1 MGMGRASIW
10 LASAA
15 ACLVAAAPATAESKK
30 FDVPRQRLQTALIVF
45 GHQADVQIIGQ
56 REFTQ
61 DRFSNPVQGVMTVD
75 QALARMLAGTGLAA
89 RRVGPQTY
97 VVTTADL
104 ASTAATPVTPVPVAQ
119 VTTTATGQSAQDA
132 GIGSDGEASDIV
144 VTGFRSS
151 LRKALDLK
159 RAAPNLTES
168 ILAEDMAKM
177 PDLNL
182 SESIQRVPGVAI
194 SREGGEGRNI
204 TLRGFAPD
212 FTRTTLNGMEVPAST
227 DGLDSGGFTVNSS
240 RGFDFNVFASELF
253 NRIDVQK
260 TQRASIEEGGIAG
273 TIDLYQGRPFDRPG
287 THVVVS
293 GQGSYNTVTRKV
305 DPRIATV
312 FSDTFLDGKIGVL
325 LSAAYSKRTVYQEGR
340 SSVLWTSPQVNG
352 DSWADTNPTVTGTP
366 KPCGAAD
373 PLDCLYAPRL
383 PRADFFGNDQ
393 QRLGLGGTLQF
404 APIDRLTITASALY
418 SRLKNDRSNYNS
430 MEWLLTHGPAG
441 NQVGQTPVAFTV
453 SPNGKELIAASF
465 NDVTSWYENR
475 RQTSRST
482 FQQYVGDLD
491 YRITDELS
499 FRALV
504 GKARDAADRDELRFY
519 LHSIPHPYSYDHSK
533 SGDVPTV
540 GFGSY
545 DPNNPANYT
554 DALTAANRLNSI
566 LKDNFTTKEDLTFT
580 RDSLS
585 LKAGFA
591 FNRRLVRYA
600 EASGDSPTIRP
611 VSQYLKAFPIPHFG
625 SGVIDGGLPTF
636 AVIDFDAIDRSGLI
650 SDRYVDN
657 VGAGWQVIEKTTGGY
672 VEFNDRFDLGSLAL
686 RVNAGTRYVRTDVD
700 SRAVLAGSPVRV
712 DHSYDNWLPSANV
725 VLEFTPDLLARA
737 AYARSMTRPSLS
749 SLTIAGPVFG
759 YDTRTVSGLGN
770 PYLKPYLSNDYDL
783 GVEWYFAKGGLLSAA
798 VFYKDIVSSLTTAVV
813 TQPVPQQYWAAIYAD
828 PRYSPAYQADPAKV
842 PYTFS
847 TVINTPDGNRVKGI
861 ELTANVPMTILSE
874 RLSAFG
880 IASNYTYVDGRDLT
894 GLSPNSWNVT
904 AYYDTGSR
912 GIRASLNHR
921 DDYLIT
927 TPAGNGNLEARKSGS
942 TQLDLSAYWNI
953 TKRWELN
960 VQGVNINNQRE
971 RYYDTGDGTQYLTR
985 EYTGTGRTI
994 LAGARYQF

>member
-1 MGMGRASIW
+1 MTIFSRSQNLRGGASIVTVAVAS
-10 LASAA
+10 LLPAAAFAQTAPMASAA
-15 ACLVAAAPATAESKK
+15 LASHTAPVSEPAPPSPQDNAGPAAPIT
-30 FDVPRQRLQTALIVF
+30 T
-45 GHQADVQIIGQ
+45 GADSLGS
-56 REFTQ
+56 
-61 DRFSNPVQGVMTVD
+61 D
-75 QALARMLAGTGLAA
+75 AA
-89 RRVGPQTY
+89 R
-97 VVTTADL
+97 
-104 ASTAATPVTPVPVAQ
+104 
-119 VTTTATGQSAQDA
+119 
-132 GIGSDGEASDIV
+132 DII

-182 SESIQRVPGVAI
+182 SESIQRIPGVAI

-273 TIDLYQGRPFDRPG
+273 TIDLYSGRPFDRPG

-293 GQGSYNTVTRKV
+293 AQGSYNTVTRKV

-312 FSDTFLDGKIGVL
+312 FSKTFLDEKVGLL

-340 SSVLWTSPQVNG
+340 SSVLWTSPHVNG
-352 DSWADTNPTVTGTP
+352 DSWADTNPKVTGTP

-393 QRLGLGGTLQF
+393 TRLGLSGALQIK
-404 APIDRLTITASALY
+404 PIDRLTITASALY
-418 SRLKNDRSNYNS
+418 SRLKNERYNYNS

-453 SPNGKELIAASF
+453 SPNGKELIAATF

-475 RQTSRST
+475 HQNSTST

-491 YRITDELS
+491 YKITDNLS
-499 FRALV
+499 FKMLV
-504 GKARDAADRDELRFY
+504 GTARDSANRDELRFY
-519 LHSIPHPYSYDHSK
+519 LHSIPHAYSYDY
-533 SGDVPTV
+533 SGSIDVPQV
-540 GFGSY
+540 SFGTY
-545 DPNNPANYT
+545 DPNNASNYT

-566 LKDNFTTKEDLTFT
+566 VKDNFTTKGDLTFN
-580 RDSLS
+580 RDDLS

-591 FNRRLVRYA
+591 FNRRLVRYG
-600 EASGDSPTIRP
+600 EANGASPTIRP
-611 VSQYLKAFPIPHFG
+611 VSQYLTAFPISHFG

-636 AVIDFDAIDRSGLI
+636 AVIDFDKIGQSGLI
-650 SDRYVDN
+650 SNQYIDN

-672 VEFNDRFDLGSLAL
+672 IEFNDRFDLGSMAL
-686 RVNAGTRYVRTDVD
+686 RLNAGTRYVRTGVD
-700 SRAVLAGSPVRV
+700 SRATLAGSGVRV
-712 DHSYDNWLPSANV
+712 DHDYGNWLPSVNA
-725 VLEFTPDLLARA
+725 VLDFTPRLLARA

-749 SLTIAGPVFG
+749 ALNIAGPTFG

-770 PYLKPYLSNDYDL
+770 PYLKPYQSNDYDL

-798 VFYKDIVSSLTTAVV
+798 VFYKDIISSLTTAIV
-813 TQPVPQQYWAAIYAD
+813 TQAVPQQYWAAIYAD

-842 PYTFS
+842 PYTFA
-847 TVINTPDGNRVKGI
+847 TVINTPNGNSVKGI
-861 ELTANVPMTILSE
+861 ELTANVPFSIFSAS
-874 RLSAFG
+874 LSAFG
-880 IASNYTYVDGRDLT
+880 VASNYTYVDARDST

-904 AYYDTGSR
+904 AYYDTGTR

-921 DDYLIT
+921 DDYLIS
-927 TPAGNGNLEARKSGS
+927 TPAGNGNLQARKSGS
-942 TQLDLSAYWNI
+942 TQLDLSAYWNV
-953 TKRWELN
+953 TKRWALN
-960 VQGVNINNQRE
+960 LQGVNINNQRE
-971 RYYDTGDGTQYLTR
+971 RYFDTGDGTQYLTR

>member
-1 MGMGRASIW
+1 MGTGRASIW

-15 ACLVAAAPATAESKK
+15 IYCTAAVPAFAETKK
-30 FDVPRQRLQTALIVF
+30 FDVPRQPLQSAVAVF
-45 GHQADVQIIGQ
+45 GHQADVQIIGP
-56 REFTQ
+56 REFT
-61 DRFSNPVQGVMTVD
+61 RNKISNHIYGVMTVD
-75 QALARMLAGTGLAA
+75 QALGQLLAGTGLAA
-89 RRVGPQTY
+89 RRTGPRTY
-97 VVTTADL
+97 VITTAS
-104 ASTAATPVTPVPVAQ
+104 AIQPIPAPQVATVAVTPSDQEAAANP
-119 VTTTATGQSAQDA
+119 DA
-132 GIGSDGEASDIV
+132 EASEIII
-144 VTGFRSS
+144 TGFRSS
-151 LRKALDLK
+151 LAKALDLK

-182 SESIQRVPGVAI
+182 SESIQRIPGVAI

-227 DGLDSGGFTVNSS
+227 DGLDSGGFTVNSG

-273 TIDLYQGRPFDRPG
+273 TVDLYQGRPFDRPG
-287 THVVVS
+287 THVVAS
-293 GQGSYNTVTRKV
+293 AQGSYNTVTRKV

-312 FSDTFLDGKIGVL
+312 FSNTFLDGKIGLL

-366 KPCGAAD
+366 KACGAAD

-393 QRLGLGGTLQF
+393 SRLGLAGTLQVQ
-404 APIDRLTITASALY
+404 PIERMTITASALY
-418 SRLKNDRSNYNS
+418 SRLKNDRYNYNS

-453 SPNGKELIAASF
+453 SPNGKELIAATF

-475 RQTSRST
+475 HQTSRST

-491 YRITDELS
+491 YRITDSLS
-499 FRALV
+499 FKALV
-504 GKARDAADRDELRFY
+504 GKARNSADRDELRFY
-519 LHSIPHPYSYDHSK
+519 LHSVPHTYSYDYSK
-533 SGDVPTV
+533 SRDVPQV
-540 GFGSY
+540 GFGTY
-545 DPNNPANYT
+545 DPNTVSNYT

-580 RDSLS
+580 RDDL
-585 LKAGFA
+585 LVKAGFA
-591 FNRRLVRYA
+591 YNRRLVRYG
-600 EASGDSPTIRP
+600 EANGASPTISP
-611 VSQYLKAFPIPHFG
+611 ISQYLTAFPISHFG

-636 AVIDFDAIDRSGLI
+636 AVIDFDALGKSGLI
-650 SDRYVDN
+650 SNQYTNN
-657 VGAGWQVIEKTTGGY
+657 VGANWQVIEKTTGGY
-672 VEFNDRFDLGSLAL
+672 VEINDRFDLGSVAL

-700 SRAVLAGSPVRV
+700 SRATLAGSAVRV
-712 DHSYDNWLPSANV
+712 DHDYDNWLPSANV
-725 VLEFTPDLLARA
+725 VLEFTPSFLARA

-749 SLTIAGPVFG
+749 SLNIAGPVFG

-770 PYLKPYLSNDYDL
+770 PYLKPYQSNDYDL

-798 VFYKDIVSSLTTAVV
+798 VFYKDIISSLTTAVV
-813 TQPVPQQYWAAIYAD
+813 TQSVPQQYWAAIYAD
-828 PRYSPAYQADPAKV
+828 PRYSPSYQADPAKV

-847 TVINTPDGNRVKGI
+847 TVVNTPDGNRVKGI
-861 ELTANVPMTILSE
+861 ELTANVPFTIISQS
-874 RLSAFG
+874 LSAFG
-880 IASNYTYVDGRDLT
+880 VASNYTYVDGRDLT

-904 AYYDTGSR
+904 AYYDTGTR

-921 DDYLIT
+921 DDYLLT
-927 TPAGNGNLEARKSGS
+927 SPAGNGNLEARKSGS
-942 TQLDLSAYWNI
+942 TQLDVSAYWNI
-953 TKRWELN
+953 TKRWALN
-960 VQGVNINNQRE
+960 VQGVNVNNQRE

-994 LAGARYQF
+994 LAGVRYQF

>member
-1 MGMGRASIW
+1 MTIFSRSQNLRGGASIVAVASLLPAAAFAQTAPMSSAA
-10 LASAA
+10 LASHTAPVSEPA
-15 ACLVAAAPATAESKK
+15 PPSPQDNAGPAAPIT
-30 FDVPRQRLQTALIVF
+30 T
-45 GHQADVQIIGQ
+45 GADSLGS
-56 REFTQ
+56 
-61 DRFSNPVQGVMTVD
+61 D
-75 QALARMLAGTGLAA
+75 AA
-89 RRVGPQTY
+89 R
-97 VVTTADL
+97 
-104 ASTAATPVTPVPVAQ
+104 
-119 VTTTATGQSAQDA
+119 
-132 GIGSDGEASDIV
+132 DII

-182 SESIQRVPGVAI
+182 SESIQRIPGVAI

-273 TIDLYQGRPFDRPG
+273 TIDLYSGRPFDRPG

-293 GQGSYNTVTRKV
+293 AQGSYNTVTRKV

-312 FSDTFLDGKIGVL
+312 FSKTFLDEKVGLL
-325 LSAAYSKRTVYQEGR
+325 LSVAYSKRTVYQEGR
-340 SSVLWTSPQVNG
+340 SSVLWTSPHVNG
-352 DSWADTNPTVTGTP
+352 DSWADTNPKVTGTP

-393 QRLGLGGTLQF
+393 TRLGLSGALQIK
-404 APIDRLTITASALY
+404 PIDRLTITASALY
-418 SRLKNDRSNYNS
+418 SRLKNERYNYNS

-453 SPNGKELIAASF
+453 SPNGKELIAATF

-475 RQTSRST
+475 HQNSTST

-491 YRITDELS
+491 YKITDNIS
-499 FRALV
+499 FKMLV
-504 GKARDAADRDELRFY
+504 GTARDSANRDELRFY
-519 LHSIPHPYSYDHSK
+519 LHSIPHAYSYDY
-533 SGDVPTV
+533 SGSIDVPQV
-540 GFGSY
+540 SFGTY
-545 DPNNPANYT
+545 DPNNASNYT

-566 LKDNFTTKEDLTFT
+566 VKDNFTTKGDLTFN
-580 RDSLS
+580 RDDLS

-591 FNRRLVRYA
+591 FNRRLVRYG
-600 EASGDSPTIRP
+600 EANGASPTIRP
-611 VSQYLKAFPIPHFG
+611 VSQYLTAFPISHFG

-636 AVIDFDAIDRSGLI
+636 AVIDFDKIGQSGLI
-650 SDRYVDN
+650 SNQYIDN

-672 VEFNDRFDLGSLAL
+672 IEFNDRFDLGSMAL
-686 RVNAGTRYVRTDVD
+686 RLNAGTRYVRTGVD
-700 SRAVLAGSPVRV
+700 SRATLAGSGVRV
-712 DHSYDNWLPSANV
+712 DHDYGNWLPSVNA
-725 VLEFTPDLLARA
+725 VLDFTPRLLARA

-749 SLTIAGPVFG
+749 ALNIAGPTFG

-770 PYLKPYLSNDYDL
+770 PYLKPYQSNDYDL

-798 VFYKDIVSSLTTAVV
+798 VFYKDIISSLTTAIV
-813 TQPVPQQYWAAIYAD
+813 TQAVPQQYWAAIYAD

-842 PYTFS
+842 PYTFA
-847 TVINTPDGNRVKGI
+847 TVINTPNGNSVKGI
-861 ELTANVPMTILSE
+861 ELTANVPFSIFSAS
-874 RLSAFG
+874 LSAFG
-880 IASNYTYVDGRDLT
+880 VASNYTYVDARDST

-904 AYYDTGSR
+904 AYYDTGTR

-921 DDYLIT
+921 DDYLIS
-927 TPAGNGNLEARKSGS
+927 TPAGNGNLQARKSGS
-942 TQLDLSAYWNI
+942 TQLDLSAYWNV
-953 TKRWELN
+953 TKRWALN
-960 VQGVNINNQRE
+960 LQGVNINNQRE
-971 RYYDTGDGTQYLTR
+971 RYFDTGDGTQYLTR

>member
-1 MGMGRASIW
+1 
-10 LASAA
+10 LASTAVFLAA
-15 ACLVAAAPATAESKK
+15 TAPAHAETKK
-30 FDVPRQRLQTALIVF
+30 FDVPRQPLQSAMAVF
-45 GHQADVQIIGQ
+45 GHQADIQLIGT
-56 REFTQ
+56 RDYTR
-61 DRFSNPVQGVMTVD
+61 DKIANSVRGTMTVD
-75 QALARMLAGTGLAA
+75 QALSQLLAGTGLAA
-89 RRVGPQTY
+89 RRTGPQTY
-97 VVTTADL
+97 VIMTARI
-104 ASTAATPVTPVPVAQ
+104 AEPAAAAIQVAAVAPAPAPSPAIQ
-119 VTTTATGQSAQDA
+119 DEPAISEGQ
-132 GIGSDGEASDIV
+132 ASDIV

-273 TIDLYQGRPFDRPG
+273 TIDLYSGRPFDRPG
-287 THVVVS
+287 LHVVAS
-293 GQGSYNTVTRKV
+293 GEGSYNTVTRKV
-305 DPRIATV
+305 DPRIATL
-312 FSDTFLDGKIGVL
+312 FSDTFLDGRVGLL

-340 SSVLWTSPQVNG
+340 SSVLWTSPYVNG
-352 DSWADTNPTVTGTP
+352 DSWADTNPRVTGTP

-383 PRADFFGNDQ
+383 PRADFFGNNQ
-393 QRLGLGGTLQF
+393 SRLGLSGALQLQ
-404 APIDRLTITASALY
+404 PIDRLTITASALY
-418 SRLKNDRSNYNS
+418 SRLKNDRYNYNS

-453 SPNGKELIAASF
+453 SPNGKELIAATF

-475 RQTSRST
+475 HQTSRST

-491 YRITDELS
+491 YKITDSLS
-499 FRALV
+499 FKALV
-504 GKARDAADRDELRFY
+504 GTARDAADRDELRFY
-519 LHSIPHPYSYDHSK
+519 LHSIPHPYSYDY
-533 SGDVPTV
+533 SGSIDVPQV

-545 DPNNPANYT
+545 DPNKASNYT

-566 LKDNFTTKEDLTFT
+566 VKDNFTTKEDLTFT
-580 RDSLS
+580 RDDL
-585 LKAGFA
+585 LVKAGFA
-591 FNRRLVRYA
+591 FNRRLVRYG
-600 EASGDSPTIRP
+600 EANGASPTISP
-611 VSQYLKAFPIPHFG
+611 IAQYLTAFPIPHFG

-636 AVIDFDAIDRSGLI
+636 AVIDFAAIAKSGLV
-650 SDRYVDN
+650 STQYTDN
-657 VGAGWQVIEKTTGGY
+657 VGADWQVTEKTTGGY
-672 VEFNDRFDLGSLAL
+672 IEVNDRFDLGSMTL
-686 RVNAGTRYVRTDVD
+686 RLNAGTRYVRTDVD
-700 SRAVLAGSPVRV
+700 SRATLAGSPVRV
-712 DHSYDNWLPSANV
+712 DHDYGNWLPSVNA
-725 VLEFTPDLLARA
+725 VLEFTPSFLARA

-770 PYLKPYLSNDYDL
+770 PFLKPYLSNDYDL

-798 VFYKDIVSSLTTAVV
+798 VFYKDIISSLTTAVV

-847 TVINTPDGNRVKGI
+847 TVVNTPDGNRVKGI
-861 ELTANVPMTILSE
+861 ELTANVPFTIFSE
-874 RLSAFG
+874 GLSAFG

-921 DDYLIT
+921 DDYLIS

-942 TQLDLSAYWNI
+942 TQLDLSAYWNV
-953 TKRWELN
+953 TKRWALN
-960 VQGVNINNQRE
+960 LQGVNINNQRE

>member
-1 MGMGRASIW
+1 MGTGRASMW

-15 ACLVAAAPATAESKK
+15 VLVAVSAPAAAETKM
-30 FDVPRQRLQTALIVF
+30 FDVPRQPLRNAMTVL
-45 GHQADVQIIGQ
+45 GHQADVQIIGT
-56 REFTQ
+56 RDFTR
-61 DRFSNPVQGVMTVD
+61 DKIANAVRGVMTVD
-75 QALARMLAGTGLAA
+75 QALSRMLDGTGLTA
-89 RRVGPQTY
+89 RRTASQTY
-97 VVTTADL
+97 IIVSGVAAPMPAAPIPASLQTASLEL
-104 ASTAATPVTPVPVAQ
+104 APVDHDTAVSSP
-119 VTTTATGQSAQDA
+119 
-132 GIGSDGEASDIV
+132 DGAVSDII

-204 TLRGFAPD
+204 TLRGFGPD

-273 TIDLYQGRPFDRPG
+273 TIDLYSGRPFDRPG
-287 THVVVS
+287 PHVVAS
-293 GQGSYNTVTRKV
+293 AEGSYNSVTRKV
-305 DPRIATV
+305 NPRLAGL
-312 FSDTFLDGKIGVL
+312 FSDTFLDGRLGVL

-352 DSWADTNPTVTGTP
+352 DSWADTNPKVTGTP
-366 KPCGAAD
+366 KACGAAD

-393 QRLGLGGTLQF
+393 SRLGLSGALQF
-404 APIDRLTITASALY
+404 KPIDRITITASALY
-418 SRLKNDRSNYNS
+418 SRLKNDRYNYNS

-441 NQVGQTPVAFTV
+441 NQVGQTPVSFTV
-453 SPNGKELIAASF
+453 SPNGKELVAATF
-465 NDVTSWYENR
+465 NNVTSWYENR
-475 RQTSRST
+475 HQTSTST

-491 YRITDELS
+491 YAITDELS
-499 FRALV
+499 FKGLV
-504 GKARDAADRDELRFY
+504 GSARDTADRSELRFY
-519 LHSIPHPYSYDHSK
+519 LHSIPHTYSYDY
-533 SGDVPTV
+533 SGSADVPTV
-540 GFGSY
+540 DFGNY
-545 DPNNPANYT
+545 DPNVVTNYT
-554 DALTAANRLNSI
+554 DALTAANRLNSVV
-566 LKDNFTTKEDLTFT
+566 KDNFTTKGDLTFT
-580 RDSLS
+580 RDDLL
-585 LKAGFA
+585 LKAGVA
-591 FNRRLVRYA
+591 YNRRLVRYG
-600 EASGDSPTIRP
+600 EANGASPTISP
-611 VSQYLKAFPIPHFG
+611 VSQYLTAFPIPHFG

-636 AVIDFDAIDRSGLI
+636 AVIDFDAIARSGVI
-650 SDRYVDN
+650 SNQYVDN
-657 VGAGWQVIEKTTGGY
+657 TGADWQVVEKTKGGY
-672 VEFNDRFDLGSLAL
+672 VELNDRFDIGAMAL
-686 RVNAGTRYVRTDVD
+686 RVNAGARYVHTEVD
-700 SRAVLAGSPVRV
+700 SRATLASSPVRV
-712 DHSYDNWLPSANV
+712 DHGYGNWLPSANL
-725 VLEFTPDLLARA
+725 VLEFSPTLLARA

-759 YDTRTVSGLGN
+759 YDTRRVSGLGN

-798 VFYKDIVSSLTTAVV
+798 VFYKDIISSLTTAVV
-813 TQPVPQQYWAAIYAD
+813 TQSVPQQYWAAIYAD
-828 PRYSPAYQADPAKV
+828 PRYSPSYQADPAKV

-861 ELTANVPMTILSE
+861 ELTANVPFSIISE
-874 RLSAFG
+874 GLSAFG

-904 AYYDTGSR
+904 AYYDTGTR

-927 TPAGNGNLEARKSGS
+927 APAGNGNLEARKSGS
-942 TQLDLSAYWNI
+942 TQLDVSAYWNV
-953 TKRWELN
+953 TKRWAIN

-971 RYYDTGDGTQYLTR
+971 RYFDTGDGTQYLVR
-985 EYTGTGRTI
+985 EYTGTGRTV
-994 LAGARYQF
+994 LGGVRYQF

>member
-1 MGMGRASIW
+1 MGMGRTGVL

-15 ACLVAAAPATAESKK
+15 VYLVSAMPAAAESKK
-30 FDVPRQRLQTALIVF
+30 FDVPRQALQTAMIAF
-45 GHQADVQIIGQ
+45 GHQAGIQIIGQ
-56 REFTQ
+56 REFT
-61 DRFSNPVQGVMTVD
+61 RGKMSGAVRGVMTVD
-75 QALARMLAGTGLAA
+75 QALAQMLSGTGLAA
-89 RRVGPQTY
+89 RRVGAQTY
-97 VVTTADL
+97 VV
-104 ASTAATPVTPVPVAQ
+104 AAAPATLEVVAAPVAPPAPPAPIIAVDMQ
-119 VTTTATGQSAQDA
+119 DTTT
-132 GIGSDGEASDIV
+132 GSEGEAADIV

-159 RAAPNLTES
+159 RSAPNLTES

-287 THVVVS
+287 PHVVAS
-293 GQGSYNTVTRKV
+293 AQGSYNTVTRKV

-325 LSAAYSKRTVYQEGR
+325 FSAAYSKRTVYQEGR

-352 DSWADTNPTVTGTP
+352 DSWAKTNPKVTGTP

-383 PRADFFGNDQ
+383 PRADFFGNNQ
-393 QRLGLGGTLQF
+393 SRLGLGATLQVQ
-404 APIDRLTITASALY
+404 PVDRMTITASALY
-418 SRLKNDRSNYNS
+418 SRLKNDRYNYNS

-453 SPNGKELIAASF
+453 SPNGKELIAATF

-475 RQTSRST
+475 QQSSRST

-491 YRITDELS
+491 YQITDSLS
-499 FRALV
+499 LRALV
-504 GKARDAADRDELRFY
+504 GTARDAADRDELRFY
-519 LHSIPHPYSYDHSK
+519 LHSIPHPYSYDYSN
-533 SGDVPTV
+533 SRDVPVV

-545 DPNNPANYT
+545 DPNNVNNYT
-554 DALTAANRLNSI
+554 DALTAANRTNAI
-566 LKDNFTTKEDLTFT
+566 LKDNFTTKQDLTFA
-580 RDSLS
+580 RDNLS

-591 FNRRLVRYA
+591 FNRRLVRYN
-600 EASGDSPTIRP
+600 EANGASPTISP
-611 VSQYLKAFPIPHFG
+611 ISQYLKAFPIPHFG

-636 AVIDFDAIDRSGLI
+636 AVIDFDAIAKSGLI
-650 SDRYVDN
+650 PNRYVDN
-657 VGAGWQVIEKTTGGY
+657 VGANWQVIEKTTGGY
-672 VEFNDRFDLGSLAL
+672 VEFNDRFDLGTLAL
-686 RVNAGTRYVRTDVD
+686 RLNAGTRYVRTDVD
-700 SRAVLAGSPVRV
+700 SRATLAGSPVRV
-712 DHSYDNWLPSANV
+712 DHDYANWLPSVNA
-725 VLEFTPDLLARA
+725 VLEFTPNLLARA

-759 YDTRTVSGLGN
+759 YDTRTVSGIGN

-798 VFYKDIVSSLTTAVV
+798 VFYKDIVTSLTTAVV
-813 TQPVPQQYWAAIYAD
+813 TQAVPQQYWAAIYAD
-828 PRYSPAYQADPAKV
+828 PRYSPSYQADPAKV

-847 TVINTPDGNRVKGI
+847 TVVNTPDGNRVKGI
-861 ELTANVPMTILSE
+861 ELTANVPMTIISQG
-874 RLSAFG
+874 LSAFG

-927 TPAGNGNLEARKSGS
+927 TPAGNGNLQARKSGS

-960 VQGVNINNQRE
+960 LQGININNQRE

-994 LAGARYQF
+994 LFGARYQF

>member
-1 MGMGRASIW
+1 MS
-10 LASAA
+10 L
-15 ACLVAAAPATAESKK
+15 LP
-30 FDVPRQRLQTALIVF
+30 
-45 GHQADVQIIGQ
+45 
-56 REFTQ
+56 
-61 DRFSNPVQGVMTVD
+61 
-75 QALARMLAGTGLAA
+75 
-89 RRVGPQTY
+89 
-97 VVTTADL
+97 
-104 ASTAATPVTPVPVAQ
+104 TAAFAETAPVTPAPASESVLASPQDTAVPVAP
-119 VTTTATGQSAQDA
+119 TTTASADSLP
-132 GIGSDGEASDIV
+132 SDTARDII

-159 RAAPNLTES
+159 QAAPNLTES

-182 SESIQRVPGVAI
+182 SESIQRIPGVAI

-273 TIDLYQGRPFDRPG
+273 TIDLYSGRPFDRPG

-312 FSDTFLDGKIGVL
+312 FSKTFLDDKVGLL

-352 DSWADTNPTVTGTP
+352 DSWADTNPKVTGTP

-393 QRLGLGGTLQF
+393 TRLGLSGALQIK
-404 APIDRLTITASALY
+404 PIDRITITASALY
-418 SRLKNDRSNYNS
+418 SRLKNDRFNYNS

-453 SPNGKELIAASF
+453 SPNGKELIAGTF

-475 RQTSRST
+475 HQSSTST

-491 YRITDELS
+491 YKITDSLS
-499 FRALV
+499 FKMLV
-504 GKARDAADRDELRFY
+504 GTARDSANRDELRFY
-519 LHSIPHPYSYDHSK
+519 LHSIPHAYSYDYTGSV
-533 SGDVPTV
+533 DVPQV
-540 GFGSY
+540 SFGTY
-545 DPNNPANYT
+545 DPNAASNYT

-566 LKDNFTTKEDLTFT
+566 VKDNFTTKGDLTFN
-580 RDSLS
+580 RGDLS

-591 FNRRLVRYA
+591 FNRRLVRYG
-600 EASGDSPTIRP
+600 EANGASPTIKP
-611 VSQYLKAFPIPHFG
+611 VSQYMTAFPIPHFG

-636 AVIDFDAIDRSGLI
+636 AVIDFDKIAQSGLI
-650 SDRYVDN
+650 SNQYIDN

-672 VEFNDRFDLGSLAL
+672 IEFNDRFDLGSMAL
-686 RVNAGTRYVRTDVD
+686 RLNAGTRYVRTGVD
-700 SRAVLAGSPVRV
+700 SRAILAGSGVRV
-712 DHSYDNWLPSANV
+712 DHDYGNWLPSVNV
-725 VLEFTPDLLARA
+725 VLDFTPRLLARA

-749 SLTIAGPVFG
+749 ALNIAGPTFG

-770 PYLKPYLSNDYDL
+770 PYLKPYQSNDYDL

-798 VFYKDIVSSLTTAVV
+798 VFYKDIISSLTTAIV
-813 TQPVPQQYWAAIYAD
+813 TQAVPQQYWAAIYAD

-842 PYTFS
+842 PYTFA
-847 TVINTPDGNRVKGI
+847 TVVNTPNGNSVKGI
-861 ELTANVPMTILSE
+861 ELTANVPFSIFSE
-874 RLSAFG
+874 SLAAFG
-880 IASNYTYVDGRDLT
+880 VASNYTYVDARDST

-904 AYYDTGSR
+904 AYYDTGTL

-921 DDYLIT
+921 DDYLIS
-927 TPAGNGNLEARKSGS
+927 TPAGNGNLQARKAGS
-942 TQLDLSAYWNI
+942 TQLDLSAYWNV
-953 TKRWELN
+953 TKRWALN
-960 VQGVNINNQRE
+960 LQGVNINNQRE
-971 RYYDTGDGTQYLTR
+971 RYFDTGDGTQNLTR

>member
-1 MGMGRASIW
+1 MTTFSKSLKLQSGASIATVAIMSLLPTAAFAETAPVTPAPASESV
-10 LASAA
+10 LASPQDT
-15 ACLVAAAPATAESKK
+15 AAPAAPTPTASA
-30 FDVPRQRLQTALIVF
+30 DSLSSDTAR
-45 GHQADVQIIGQ
+45 DII
-56 REFTQ
+56 
-61 DRFSNPVQGVMTVD
+61 
-75 QALARMLAGTGLAA
+75 
-89 RRVGPQTY
+89 
-97 VVTTADL
+97 
-104 ASTAATPVTPVPVAQ
+104 
-119 VTTTATGQSAQDA
+119 
-132 GIGSDGEASDIV
+132 

-159 RAAPNLTES
+159 QAAPNLTES

-182 SESIQRVPGVAI
+182 SESIQRIPGVAI

-273 TIDLYQGRPFDRPG
+273 TIDLYSGRPFDRPG

-312 FSDTFLDGKIGVL
+312 FSKTFLDDKVGLL

-352 DSWADTNPTVTGTP
+352 DSWADTNPKVTGTP

-393 QRLGLGGTLQF
+393 TRLGLSGALQIK
-404 APIDRLTITASALY
+404 PIDRITITASALY
-418 SRLKNDRSNYNS
+418 SRLKNDRFNYNS

-453 SPNGKELIAASF
+453 SPNGKELIAGTF

-475 RQTSRST
+475 HQSSTST

-491 YRITDELS
+491 YKITDSLS
-499 FRALV
+499 FKMLV
-504 GKARDAADRDELRFY
+504 GTARDSANRDELRFY
-519 LHSIPHPYSYDHSK
+519 LHSIPHAYSYDYTGSI
-533 SGDVPTV
+533 DVPQV
-540 GFGSY
+540 SFGSY
-545 DPNNPANYT
+545 DPNNASNYT

-566 LKDNFTTKEDLTFT
+566 VKDNFTTKGDLTFN
-580 RDSLS
+580 RGDLS

-591 FNRRLVRYA
+591 FNRRLVRYG
-600 EASGDSPTIRP
+600 EANGASPTIKP
-611 VSQYLKAFPIPHFG
+611 VSQYMTAFPIPHFG

-636 AVIDFDAIDRSGLI
+636 AVIDFDKIAQSGLI
-650 SDRYVDN
+650 SNQYVDN

-672 VEFNDRFDLGSLAL
+672 IEFNDRFDLGSMAL
-686 RVNAGTRYVRTDVD
+686 RLNAGTRYVRTGVD
-700 SRAVLAGSPVRV
+700 SRAILAGSGVRV
-712 DHSYDNWLPSANV
+712 DHDYGNWLPSVNV
-725 VLEFTPDLLARA
+725 VLDFTPRLLARA

-749 SLTIAGPVFG
+749 ALNIAGPTFG

-770 PYLKPYLSNDYDL
+770 PYLKPYQSNDYDL

-798 VFYKDIVSSLTTAVV
+798 VFYKDIISSLTTAIV
-813 TQPVPQQYWAAIYAD
+813 TQAVPQQYWAAIYAD

-842 PYTFS
+842 PYTFA
-847 TVINTPDGNRVKGI
+847 TVVNTPNGNSVKGI
-861 ELTANVPMTILSE
+861 ELTANVPFSIFSE
-874 RLSAFG
+874 SLAAFG
-880 IASNYTYVDGRDLT
+880 VASNYTYVDARDST

-904 AYYDTGSR
+904 AYYDTGTL

-921 DDYLIT
+921 DDYLIS
-927 TPAGNGNLEARKSGS
+927 TPAGNGNLQARKAGS
-942 TQLDLSAYWNI
+942 TQLDLSAYWNV
-953 TKRWELN
+953 TKRWALN
-960 VQGVNINNQRE
+960 LQGVNINNQRE
-971 RYYDTGDGTQYLTR
+971 RYFDTGDGTQNLTR